1 MYSNEA
7 SPSQSPSVTRCAI
20 YTRVST
26 DSQAE
31 VAFNSCEAQEDRI
44 RAFITSQP
52 GFEVAGVY
60 TDPGY
65 SGANIDRPALQRL
78 LSDIR
83 SGGVD
88 MVIAYK
94 IDRLTRSPKDFY
106 ELIEL
111 FEAHGVSFISVT
123 ERFDTSTPSGR
134 LLRNIMLTFAQ
145 FERELISERV
155 RDKLIQRA
163 KRGLHGVGAPPYG
176 YVKNDKGVLVFDPPR
191 DAHVRVIFATYLKTR
206 SIRAILRVLREKEI
220 LSRKGNPFCDS
231 AIWNILKN
239 QVYTG
244 KIVHRSDVYPG
255 QHEPIVSKELFDD
268 VQRLMSE
275 APRQTPNPDNHLPF
289 AGIVRCRECGS
300 TMSVAFTNK
309 QNKSGRKKYFYYRC
323 GSVGHKGKDACR
335 TKQIGADRLHD
346 MIYKNLIRLS
356 VDGENLKNLVFSLK
370 NQTRGDSGE
379 GFEPLQDFGGLT
391 PENLQKDLTA

>member
-1 MYSNEA
+1 MNSNGQGL
-7 SPSQSPSVTRCAI
+7 SSSSSNTRCAI

-31 VAFNSCEAQEDRI
+31 VVFNSCEAQEDRI
-44 RAFITSQP
+44 RAFISSQP
-52 GFEVAGVY
+52 GFEVAKVY
-60 TDPGY
+60 SDPGY
-65 SGANIDRPALQRL
+65 SGANTERPALRQML
-78 LSDIR
+78 ADIR
-83 SGGVD
+83 GGHIN

-111 FEAHGVSFISVT
+111 FESRGASFISVT

-155 RDKLIQRA
+155 RDKLIQRV

-191 DAHVRVIFATYLKTR
+191 DAHVRLIFATYIKTR
-206 SIRAILRVLREKEI
+206 SIRAILKVLREKEI

-231 AIWNILKN
+231 AIWNLLKN

-244 KIVHRSDVYPG
+244 KIVHRGSVYPG
-255 QHEPIVSKELFDD
+255 QHASIVSKELFDD
-268 VQRLMSE
+268 VQGLMSD

-289 AGIVRCRECGS
+289 AGIVRCQECGS

-309 QNKSGRKKYFYYRC
+309 QNKRGRKKYFYYRC

-346 MIYKNLIRLS
+346 MVYKNLIRLS
-356 VDGENLKNLVFSLK
+356 LDGENLKNLVFSLK

-379 GFEPLQDFGGLT
+379 NRYKIFGV
-391 PENLQKDLTA
+391 